1 MKYTSLLLVLACVAV
16 FILQMLFSITDS
28 FLLDSSVVLQKP
40 WTLITAIF
48 IHASLEH
55 IVFNMFA
62 LALFG
67 FILENI
73 IGTKRFLIIFFIGG
87 IMASIGSAMFYPTS
101 LGASGAIFAA
111 IGTLAVIRYKMSVWV
126 FGVPMP
132 MALAAGAWAI
142 ADIIG
147 VFYPSDVA
155 NIAHLS
161 GLGFGI
167 AYGFYIRK
175 LIRPEHEKER
185 NKKLLSDKKLEKWED
200 EYLK

>member
-1 MKYTSLLLVLACVAV
+1 
-16 FILQMLFSITDS
+16 MLFSITDS

-175 LIRPEHEKER
+175 LIRPEHEEER

>member
-1 MKYTSLLLVLACVAV
+1 
-16 FILQMLFSITDS
+16 
-28 FLLDSSVVLQKP
+28 
-40 WTLITAIF
+40 
-48 IHASLEH
+48 
-55 IVFNMFA
+55 
-62 LALFG
+62 
-67 FILENI
+67 
-73 IGTKRFLIIFFIGG
+73 
-87 IMASIGSAMFYPTS
+87 
-101 LGASGAIFAA
+101 
-111 IGTLAVIRYKMSVWV
+111 MSVWV

-167 AYGFYIRK
+167 VYGFYIRK
-175 LIRPEHEKER
+175 LIRPEHEEER